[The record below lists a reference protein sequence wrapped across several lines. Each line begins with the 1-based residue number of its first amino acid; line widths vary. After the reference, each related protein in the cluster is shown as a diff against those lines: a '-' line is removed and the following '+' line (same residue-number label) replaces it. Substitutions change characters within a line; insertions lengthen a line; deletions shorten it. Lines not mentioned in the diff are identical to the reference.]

1 MSDESNPFARPSSE
15 SNPYTP
21 SLSAASIGSAGAVQ
35 LSEVH
40 SRGMVGQIPIVGV
53 LMIVQ
58 GVFITLMAL
67 VLGGYAFAM
76 PMLFRS
82 IREDAIKQGA
92 NPPPMPQQM
101 ELGMLIV
108 LALTAACVLA
118 IAVCTIWA
126 GVRVIKFQSR
136 TFAIVTLCVGMLTCL
151 TCYCAPTQIA
161 LSIYGL
167 IVLLNGPV
175 TDAFRFAEQ
184 GHTAREI
191 QQAFLSLP

>member
-1 MSDESNPFARPSSE
+1 MSDDPNPFARPSGE

-21 SLSAASIGSAGAVQ
+21 SSSAASIGGAGAVR

-40 SRGMVGQIPIVGV
+40 SRGMVGQIPILGV

-58 GVFITLMAL
+58 GVFITLMGL
-67 VLGGYAFAM
+67 VFGGYAFAM
-76 PMLFRS
+76 PMIFRS
-82 IREDAIKQGA
+82 IREDAAKQGA
-92 NPPPMPQQM
+92 NPPPMPQEM
-101 ELGMLIV
+101 ELGMLIGLGV
-108 LALTAACVLA
+108 AAVCVLA
-118 IAVCTIWA
+118 IAVFTIWA

-136 TFAIVTLCVGMLTCL
+136 TFAIVMLCVGMLMCL

-175 TDAFRFAEQ
+175 TDAFRFAEK
-184 GHTAREI
+184 GHSAREI